1 MYTKILNFLK
11 VNFDKVLHFTA
22 GIIIMLVVSIFFP
35 AWVAFLVVCVAAL
48 LKEARDH
55 VVYRGADWRDL
66 VVTVAGGLLAWV
78 CLLVN

>member
-22 GIIIMLVVSIFFP
+22 GMVIMLVIAIFFP
-35 AWVAFLVVCVAAL
+35 MWVALIAVCMAAIA
-48 LKEARDH
+48 KEVRDH

-66 VVTVAGGLLAWV
+66 VVTIAGGLFVWV
-78 CLLVN
+78 CLLLN